1 LYKLDFSV
9 VLDSWQLLLQ
19 GGLAKLGVA
28 LTGMTLAVLIGV
40 AG

>member
-1 LYKLDFSV
+1 LHKLDFSV

-19 GGLAKLGVA
+19 GGLVRLSLA
-28 LTGMTLAVLIGV
+28 LAGMTLAVLIGV

>member
-19 GGLAKLGVA
+19 GGLATLGLA
-28 LTGMTLAVLIGV
+28 LAGMTLDLLIGV
-40 AG
+40 AR